1 MSENVKRLY
10 RSSKERMLGGVCGG
24 LGEYFGIDP
33 TLVRLIYIVLTFLL
47 PFFILI
53 YLVLWLVIPQAP
65 EPVGTASEQ
74 VIDTSAK
81 E

>member
-1 MSENVKRLY
+1 MTENVKRLY
-10 RSSKERMLGGVCGG
+10 RSSKERLLGGVCGG
-24 LGEYFGIDP
+24 LGVYFGIDP

-53 YLVLWLVIPQAP
+53 YLVLWLVIPQEP
-65 EPVGTASEQ
+65 ELVEPASEQ

>member
-10 RSSKERMLGGVCGG
+10 RSRSERMLGGVCSG
-24 LGEYFGIDP
+24 LGAYFGIDS

-53 YLVLWLVIPQAP
+53 YLVLWIVIPQ
-65 EPVGTASEQ
+65 EPQAASSAVEE
-74 VIDTSAK
+74 VIDTTAK

>member
-65 EPVGTASEQ
+65 EPVGAASEQ